1 MKTDCEIIR
10 DLLPLYVDDICSE
23 KSRELVDEH
32 LRECAECSSLLDRL
46 KRTEIENG
54 LKAEK
59 EDAISYGVRKFKQLS
74 ARTGITASGLFMI
87 PLLVLLAINLLA
99 GSQLGWFLIMVAA
112 LIVAASVIA
121 VPILVPESKLFWTLC
136 AFTAST
142 ELLLGVICL
151 VTRGTWFGIAG
162 SAVLFGLA
170 VCFLPW
176 AIRAKPLRKW
186 IGNRS
191 KVLIVICAD
200 ALLFLNMMTMI
211 MLHAGGANR
220 FWPTVGV
227 TAGITLG
234 VLYVM
239 KNRRDEK

>member
-1 MKTDCEIIR
+1 MKTDCEVIR

-23 KSRELVDEH
+23 KSRKMVDEH
-32 LRECAECSSLLDRL
+32 LQECSDCGALLKKL
-46 KRTEIENG
+46 QSTEIENN

-59 EDAISYGVRKFKQLS
+59 KDVISYGVRKFKQLS

-87 PLLVLLAINLLA
+87 PLLALLAINLIA
-99 GSQLGWFLIMVAA
+99 GSQLGWFLIMLAA
-112 LIVAASVIA
+112 LVVAASVIA

-142 ELLLGVICL
+142 ELLLAVTCM
-151 VTRGTWFGIAG
+151 VTRGNWFWVAG

-176 AIRAKPLRKW
+176 AIKAKPLRKW
-186 IGNRS
+186 VGNKKKS
-191 KVLIVICAD
+191 LIVLGAD

-211 MLHAGGANR
+211 MLHNR
-220 FWPTVGV
+220 SGSGFWPSAGIA
-227 TAGITLG
+227 AGITL
-234 VLYVM
+234 VALYVI
-239 KNRRDEK
+239 KNRSEEK

>member
-1 MKTDCEIIR
+1 MKTDCEIVR

-32 LRECAECSSLLDRL
+32 LTECAECSDMLCRL
-46 KRTEIENG
+46 KKTEIERN

-59 EDAISYGVRKFKQLS
+59 EDAISYGMRKFKQLS

-87 PLLVLLAINLLA
+87 PLLALLVLNLIA
-99 GSQLGWFLIMVAA
+99 GSQLGWFLIVLAA
-112 LIVAASVIA
+112 LAVAASVIA

-170 VCFLPW
+170 LCFLPW

>member
-1 MKTDCEIIR
+1 MKTDCEIVR

-32 LRECAECSSLLDRL
+32 LAECAECSDMLCRL
-46 KRTEIENG
+46 KKTEIERN

-59 EDAISYGVRKFKQLS
+59 EDAISYGMRKFKQLS

-87 PLLVLLAINLLA
+87 PLLALLVLNLIA
-99 GSQLGWFLIMVAA
+99 GSQLGWFLIVLAA
-112 LIVAASVIA
+112 LAVAASVIA

-142 ELLLGVICL
+142 ELLLGVTCL
-151 VTRGTWFGIAG
+151 VSRGNWFGIAG

-176 AIRAKPLRKW
+176 AIRAKPLRRWVGKK
-186 IGNRS
+186 N
-191 KVLIVICAD
+191 KVLLVLGID
-200 ALLFLNMMTMI
+200 AVLFLNMMTTI
-211 MLHAGGANR
+211 LHHRGNGSG
-220 FWPTVGV
+220 FWPIIGVAVGF
-227 TAGITLG
+227 ALA
-234 VLYVM
+234 VLYGM
-239 KNRRDEK
+239 KNRGNEQ